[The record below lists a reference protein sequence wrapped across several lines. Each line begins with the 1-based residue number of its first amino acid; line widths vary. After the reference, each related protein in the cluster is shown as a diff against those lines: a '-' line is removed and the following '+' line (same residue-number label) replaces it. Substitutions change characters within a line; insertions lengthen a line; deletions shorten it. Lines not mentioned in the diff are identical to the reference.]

1 MFKRKIKLPPEATFK
16 EVWTKGDLATKLSF
30 FIMGTAQLKNKQ
42 WLKGLVFLFTEIFFF
57 AWLIIGGLSA
67 LSGLSNL
74 GANKTIHRTVDA
86 QGYPITVQPDASLP
100 ILLYGVLA
108 IIVVALLI
116 YIYYVSLKST
126 RHLFA
131 LNRDGKHIPTT
142 KEDLKSLLD
151 DRIHQ
156 TLMTIPL
163 LGILLF
169 TVLPLMINI
178 LVAFTNYDFN
188 HQIGFSW
195 TGFEAFGKIFTQGNI
210 ANTFFSLLIWTI
222 VWAILATYTTFFFG
236 ILLALLIEKKGVKF
250 KGFWRT
256 LFVIVFAMP
265 QFMSLLMMSQF
276 FADGGPIN
284 TWLQSIH
291 VIGANNPIPFLSDPT
306 FAKVTVLLVNM
317 WIGIPVSMLLATAI
331 IQNISQDQVE
341 AAKIDGANTFQ
352 VFRSITFPQILFV
365 MTPALIQQFV
375 GNINNFN
382 VIYLLTGGAPL
393 NANFY
398 QAGSTDLLVTWLFNL
413 TMKGGIAN
421 YNIGSAIGIFIFIVV
436 AGFSLITYRR
446 TSAFKEG
453 AN

>member
-1 MFKRKIKLPPEATFK
+1 MFKKKKLLPPEATFR
-16 EVWTKGDLATKLSF
+16 EVWKNGDLATKLSF
-30 FIMGTAQLKNKQ
+30 VIMGAAQLKNKQ
-42 WLKGLVFLFTEIFFF
+42 WLKGIIFLLTEVVFF
-57 AWLIIGGLSA
+57 AWLVLGGLA
-67 LSGLSNL
+67 TISGLSNL
-74 GANKTIHRTVDA
+74 GVNKTIHRTVDA

-108 IIVVALLI
+108 LIVVGLLI

-126 RHLFA
+126 RHLYA

-142 KEDLKSLLD
+142 KDDLKSLMD
-151 DRIHQ
+151 ERIHQ
-156 TLMTIPL
+156 TLMAIPL
-163 LGILLF
+163 IGILIF

-178 LVAFTNYDFN
+178 LVAFTNYDFK

-210 ANTFFSLLIWTI
+210 AYTFFSLLAWTI
-222 VWAILATYTTFFFG
+222 IWAILATFTTFFFG
-236 ILLALLIEKKGVKF
+236 VLLALLIESKGIKYKGV
-250 KGFWRT
+250 WRT

-284 TWLQSIH
+284 TWLQNMHIIS
-291 VIGANNPIPFLSDPT
+291 ANNPIPFLSDPI
-306 FAKVTVLLVNM
+306 FAKATVLLVNM

-331 IQNISQDQVE
+331 IQNISQDQIE
-341 AAKIDGANTFQ
+341 AARIDGANTFQ
-352 VFRSITFPQILFV
+352 VFRSITLPQILFV

-382 VIYLLTGGAPL
+382 VIFLLTGGGPL

-446 TSAFKEG
+446 TNAFKEG
-453 AN
+453 SN